1 LPIRISPETIIFLNL
16 RKGTQQMPQPAAAS
30 GLFDELQIRD
40 VRLANRIVVSP
51 MCQYSCENGMVTDW
65 HLVHLGSRAV
75 GGAALVIAE
84 ATAVLPEA
92 RISPQD
98 SGIWSDAHIEP
109 FARITKFIHS
119 QGSVAGIQI
128 AHAGR
133 KASTARPWDG
143 GGKLAEHEGGWTDI
157 VAPSAIAFAPN
168 YPMPSAVSIERIHA
182 IVDAFGRAAQRALD
196 AGFRL
201 LEIHSAHGY
210 FLHEF
215 LSPLSNH
222 RSDHYGGSFE
232 NRTRIVREV
241 VGRVRRFWPERLPL
255 FIRISSTD
263 WVEGG
268 WDIEQAVELARSL
281 RALGVDLVDCSSG
294 GNVADAKIPMGPGYQ
309 VPFAERIRRDAGVLT
324 GAVGMITEAHQA
336 DQIIRSGQADLVLL
350 AREMLRD
357 PYWPLHAAAQLSKS
371 LSWPAQYLRAA
382 PPGSPQ
388 RHAVQEPEL
397 AQPVAG
403 SARTRN

>member
-1 LPIRISPETIIFLNL
+1 
-16 RKGTQQMPQPAAAS
+16 MPQPAAVK

-51 MCQYSCENGMVTDW
+51 MCQYSCNDGLATDW

-75 GGAALVIAE
+75 GGAALVIVE

-109 FARITKFIHS
+109 FARIAKFIHS
-119 QGSVAGIQI
+119 QGSVAGIQL

-133 KASTARPWDG
+133 KASTVRPWDG
-143 GGKLAEHEGGWTDI
+143 VGKIGENEGGWSDV

-168 YPMPSAVSIERIHA
+168 YPTPTAVTVERIGA
-182 IVDAFGRAAQRALD
+182 IVDAFGKAAQRALD
-196 AGFRL
+196 AGFRV

-210 FLHEF
+210 LLHEF

-222 RSDHYGGSFE
+222 RSDQYGGSFE

-263 WVEGG
+263 WIEGG
-268 WDIEQAVELARSL
+268 WDIEQAVDLARKL
-281 RALGVDLVDCSSG
+281 RPLGVDSVDCSSG
-294 GNVADAKIPMGPGYQ
+294 GNVADAKIPMAPGYQ
-309 VPFAERIRRDAGVLT
+309 VQFAERIRRDAGILT
-324 GAVGMITEAHQA
+324 GAVGMITEARQA
-336 DQIIRSGQADLVLL
+336 DEIIRTGQADLVLL

-357 PYWPLHAAAQLSKS
+357 PYWPLHAAAQLGKPI
-371 LSWPAQYLRAA
+371 SWPAQYLRAA
-382 PPGSPQ
+382 PPGTAQ
-388 RHAVQEPEL
+388 RRPTEEIESAQAVGIP
-397 AQPVAG
+397 
-403 SARTRN
+403 SRTRN

>member
-1 LPIRISPETIIFLNL
+1 MA
-16 RKGTQQMPQPAAAS
+16 QAALAK
-30 GLFDELQIRD
+30 GLFDELKIRD
-40 VRLANRIVVSP
+40 VRLSNRIAVSP
-51 MCQYSCENGMVTDW
+51 MCQYSCEDGFATDW
-65 HLVHLGSRAV
+65 HLVHLGGRAI

-98 SGIWSDAHIEP
+98 LGIWSEAHIEP
-109 FARITKFIHS
+109 LARIAKFIHS
-119 QGSVAGIQI
+119 QGSVAGIQL

-133 KASTARPWDG
+133 KASTARPWEG
-143 GGKLAEHEGGWTDI
+143 GGKVTPQEGGWSDV
-157 VAPSAIAFAPN
+157 VAPSAVAFAPN
-168 YPMPSAVSIERIHA
+168 YHMPAAVTAERISA
-182 IVDAFGRAAQRALD
+182 IADAFGKAAQRALE
-196 AGFRL
+196 AGFRV

-222 RSDHYGGSFE
+222 RSDLYGGSFE

-241 VGRVRRFWPERLPL
+241 VAKVRRFWPERLPL
-255 FIRISSTD
+255 FIRISATD

-281 RALGVDLVDCSSG
+281 RPLGVDLVDCSSG
-294 GNVADAKIPMGPGYQ
+294 GNVADAKIPIGPGYQ
-309 VPFAERIRRDAGVLT
+309 VQFAERIRRDAGVLT

-336 DQIIRSGQADLVLL
+336 DEIIRKGQADIVLL

-357 PYWPLHAAAQLSKS
+357 PYWPLHAAAELGKPI
-371 LSWPAQYLRAA
+371 SWPAQYLRAA
-382 PPGSPQ
+382 PQGTVARQP
-388 RHAVQEPEL
+388 AEEIEP
-397 AQPVAG
+397 AQTFAETSKSG
-403 SARTRN
+403 R

>member
-1 LPIRISPETIIFLNL
+1 
-16 RKGTQQMPQPAAAS
+16 MPQSEPAT
-30 GLFDELQIRD
+30 GLFDELKIRD
-40 VRLANRIVVSP
+40 VRLANRIAVSP
-51 MCQYSCENGMVTDW
+51 MCQYSCEDGLATDW
-65 HLVHLGSRAV
+65 HFVHLGSRAV

-98 SGIWSDAHIEP
+98 SGIWSEAHIEP
-109 FARITKFIHS
+109 LARITEFIHS
-119 QGSVAGIQI
+119 QGSIAGIQL

-143 GGKLAEHEGGWTDI
+143 AGKLGENEGGWSDV
-157 VAPSAIAFAPN
+157 VAPSAVAFAPN
-168 YPMPSAVSIERIHA
+168 YPMPAAVTIERIGA
-182 IVDAFGRAAQRALD
+182 IADAFGKAAQRALD

-222 RSDHYGGSFE
+222 RTDLYGGSFE
-232 NRTRIVREV
+232 NRTRIVRDV
-241 VGRVRRFWPERLPL
+241 VGKVRRFWPERLPL

-268 WDIEQAVELARSL
+268 WDIEQAVELTRTLRS
-281 RALGVDLVDCSSG
+281 LGVDLVDCSSG

-309 VPFAERIRRDAGVLT
+309 VPFAERIRRDTGMLT

-336 DQIIRSGQADLVLL
+336 DEIIRAGQADIVLL

-357 PYWPLHAAAQLSKS
+357 PYWPLHAAAKLGKS
-371 LSWPAQYLRAA
+371 ISWPAQYLRAA
-382 PPGSPQ
+382 PPGTAPRQ
-388 RHAVQEPEL
+388 PTEDLDP
-397 AQPVAG
+397 AQGFAET
-403 SARTRN
+403 SRARN

>member
-1 LPIRISPETIIFLNL
+1 
-16 RKGTQQMPQPAAAS
+16 MPQPAPGK

-40 VRLANRIVVSP
+40 VRLANRIAVSP
-51 MCQYSCENGMVTDW
+51 MCQYSCENGFVTDW

-75 GGAALVIAE
+75 GGAGLVIAE

-98 SGIWSDAHIEP
+98 SGIWSHAHIEP
-109 FARITKFIHS
+109 FARITKLIHS

-143 GGKLAEHEGGWTDI
+143 GGKLAEDQGGWSDI
-157 VAPSAIAFAPN
+157 VAPSAMAFAPN
-168 YPMPSAVSIERIHA
+168 YPLPAAVTIERIHA
-182 IVDAFGRAAQRALD
+182 IVDAFGKAAQRALE

-201 LEIHSAHGY
+201 LEIHCAHGY

-222 RSDHYGGSFE
+222 RTDQYGGSFE

-263 WVEGG
+263 WAEGG
-268 WDIEQAVELARSL
+268 WDLEQAVELARSL

-294 GNVADAKIPMGPGYQ
+294 GNVADAKIPMGAGYQ
-309 VPFAERIRRDAGVLT
+309 VPFAQRIRRDAGVLT

-336 DQIIRSGQADLVLL
+336 DEIIRGGQADIVLL

-357 PYWPLHAAAQLSKS
+357 PYWPLHAATQLGKS
-371 LSWPAQYLRAA
+371 ISWPAQYLRAA
-382 PPGSPQ
+382 PPGTVQ
-388 RHAVQEPEL
+388 RRAVEEIEL
-397 AQPVAG
+397 AQPVAE
-403 SARTRN
+403 SARTRD

>member
-1 LPIRISPETIIFLNL
+1 
-16 RKGTQQMPQPAAAS
+16 MAQPAS
-30 GLFDELQIRD
+30 INGLFDELKIRD
-40 VRLANRIVVSP
+40 VRLSSRIAVSP
-51 MCQYSCENGMVTDW
+51 MCQYSCEDGFATEW

-98 SGIWSDAHIEP
+98 LGIWSEAHIEP
-109 FARITKFIHS
+109 LARIAKFIHS
-119 QGSVAGIQI
+119 QGSVPGIQL

-133 KASTARPWDG
+133 KASTSRPWDG
-143 GGKLAEHEGGWTDI
+143 GGKLTEQEGGWSDV
-157 VAPSAIAFAPN
+157 VAPSAIPFAPN
-168 YPMPSAVSIERIHA
+168 YPMPTAATIERIAA
-182 IVDAFGRAAQRALD
+182 IADAFGKAAQRALD

-222 RSDHYGGSFE
+222 RPDLYGGSFE

-241 VGRVRRFWPERLPL
+241 VSKVRRFWPERLPL

-281 RALGVDLVDCSSG
+281 RPLGVDLVDCSSG
-294 GNVADAKIPMGPGYQ
+294 GNVADAKIPIGPGYQ
-309 VPFAERIRRDAGVLT
+309 VQFAERIRRDAGILT
-324 GAVGMITEAHQA
+324 GAVGMITEPHQA
-336 DQIIRSGQADLVLL
+336 DEIIRKGQADIVLL

-357 PYWPLHAAAQLSKS
+357 PYWPLHAAAELGKPI
-371 LSWPAQYLRAA
+371 SWPAQYLRAA
-382 PPGSPQ
+382 PP
-388 RHAVQEPEL
+388 RTVAR
-397 AQPVAG
+397 QPVEEIEPAQTLAEASKTG
-403 SARTRN
+403 R

>member
-1 LPIRISPETIIFLNL
+1 
-16 RKGTQQMPQPAAAS
+16 MPQPAAVK

-40 VRLANRIVVSP
+40 VRLPNRIAVSP
-51 MCQYSCENGMVTDW
+51 MCQYSCNDGLATDW

-75 GGAALVIAE
+75 GGAALVIVE

-109 FARITKFIHS
+109 FARITEFIHS
-119 QGSVAGIQI
+119 QGSVAGIQL

-133 KASTARPWDG
+133 KASTVRPWDG
-143 GGKLAEHEGGWTDI
+143 VGKIGENEGGWSDV

-168 YPMPSAVSIERIHA
+168 YPMPAAVTVERIGA
-182 IVDAFGRAAQRALD
+182 IVDAFGKAAQRALD

-210 FLHEF
+210 LLHEF

-222 RSDHYGGSFE
+222 RSDQYGGSFE

-268 WDIEQAVELARSL
+268 WDIEQAVELARKL
-281 RALGVDLVDCSSG
+281 RQLGVDLVDCSSG
-294 GNVADAKIPMGPGYQ
+294 GNVADAKIPMAPGYQ
-309 VPFAERIRRDAGVLT
+309 VQFAERIRRDAGILT
-324 GAVGMITEAHQA
+324 GAVGMITEARQA
-336 DQIIRSGQADLVLL
+336 DEIIRTGQADLVLL

-357 PYWPLHAAAQLSKS
+357 PYWPLHAAAQLGKPI
-371 LSWPAQYLRAA
+371 SWPAQYLRAA
-382 PPGSPQ
+382 PPGTAQ
-388 RHAVQEPEL
+388 RLPTEEIEPAQAVGIP
-397 AQPVAG
+397 
-403 SARTRN
+403 SRTRN

>member
-1 LPIRISPETIIFLNL
+1 MA
-16 RKGTQQMPQPAAAS
+16 QAAPTK
-30 GLFDELQIRD
+30 GLFDELKIRD
-40 VRLANRIVVSP
+40 VRLSNRIAVSP
-51 MCQYSCENGMVTDW
+51 MCQYSCEDGFATDW

-98 SGIWSDAHIEP
+98 LGIWSEAHIEP
-109 FARITKFIHS
+109 LARVAKFIHS

-133 KASTARPWDG
+133 KASTARPWKG
-143 GGKLAEHEGGWTDI
+143 GGKLTPEEGGWSDI
-157 VAPSAIAFAPN
+157 VAPTAIPFAPN
-168 YPMPSAVSIERIHA
+168 YPMPAAATTERIAA
-182 IVDAFGRAAQRALD
+182 IVDAFGKAAQRALD
-196 AGFRL
+196 AGFRV

-210 FLHEF
+210 LLHEF

-222 RSDHYGGSFE
+222 RTDFYGGSFE

-241 VGRVRRFWPERLPL
+241 VARVRRFWPERLPL

-281 RALGVDLVDCSSG
+281 RPLGVDLMDCSSG

-309 VPFAERIRRDAGVLT
+309 VQFAERIRRDAILT
-324 GAVGMITEAHQA
+324 GAVGMITEARQA
-336 DQIIRSGQADLVLL
+336 DEIIRKGQADIVLL

-357 PYWPLHAAAQLSKS
+357 PYWPLHAAAELGKP
-371 LSWPAQYLRAA
+371 LSWPVQYLRAA
-382 PPGSPQ
+382 PTGTLARPP
-388 RHAVQEPEL
+388 VEEIEP
-397 AQPVAG
+397 AQTFAETSKTG
-403 SARTRN
+403 G